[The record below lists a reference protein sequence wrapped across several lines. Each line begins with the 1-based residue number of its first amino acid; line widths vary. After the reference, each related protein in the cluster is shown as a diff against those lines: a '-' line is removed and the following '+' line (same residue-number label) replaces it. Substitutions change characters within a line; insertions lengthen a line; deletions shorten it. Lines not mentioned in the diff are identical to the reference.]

1 MSENV
6 NNTGFDVLV
15 DLNLSKVKS
24 KLKRKIV
31 KQLKKENI
39 KVIVNVD
46 VYGAEEGSIDILS
59 DAVATLKTKKKIN
72 NRSASSQGPTCGLRC
87 SS

>member
-6 NNTGFDVLV
+6 TNTGFDVLV
-15 DLNLSKVKS
+15 DLNLSNVKS

-46 VYGAEEGSIDILS
+46 VYGAEEGTIDILT
-59 DAVATLKTKKKIN
+59 DAMATLKTKKRKKTKK
-72 NRSASSQGPTCGLRC
+72 S
-87 SS
+87 

>member
-6 NNTGFDVLV
+6 TKAGFDVLV

-31 KQLKKENI
+31 KQLKNNNL
-39 KVIVNVD
+39 KVKINVD
-46 VYGAEEGSIDILS
+46 VYGMEEGSVDISS
-59 DAVATLKTKKKIN
+59 DAIATLKPKKRKKTKK
-72 NRSASSQGPTCGLRC
+72 S
-87 SS
+87 

>member
-1 MSENV
+1 MSEIETK
-6 NNTGFDVLV
+6 TGFDVLV

-39 KVIVNVD
+39 KV
-46 VYGAEEGSIDILS
+46 
-59 DAVATLKTKKKIN
+59 KC
-72 NRSASSQGPTCGLRC
+72 P
-87 SS
+87 

>member
-1 MSENV
+1 MSEIETK
-6 NNTGFDVLV
+6 TGFDVLV

-39 KVIVNVD
+39 KVKINVD
-46 VYGAEEGSIDILS
+46 VYGAEEGSIDILT
-59 DAVATLKTKKKIN
+59 DAVATLKTKKRKKTKK
-72 NRSASSQGPTCGLRC
+72 S
-87 SS
+87 

>member
-1 MSENV
+1 MSEIETK
-6 NNTGFDVLV
+6 TGFDVLV

-46 VYGAEEGSIDILS
+46 VYGAEEGTIDILT
-59 DAVATLKTKKKIN
+59 DAVATLKPKRRKKTKK
-72 NRSASSQGPTCGLRC
+72 S
-87 SS
+87 

>member
-6 NNTGFDVLV
+6 TNTGFDVLV
-15 DLNLSKVKS
+15 DLNLSNVKS

-46 VYGAEEGSIDILS
+46 VYGAEEGTIDIFT
-59 DAVATLKTKKKIN
+59 DAVATLKTKKRKKTKK
-72 NRSASSQGPTCGLRC
+72 S
-87 SS
+87 

>member
-6 NNTGFDVLV
+6 TKAGFDVLV

-31 KQLKKENI
+31 KQLKNNNL
-39 KVIVNVD
+39 KVIINVD
-46 VYGAEEGSIDILS
+46 VYGAEEGSVDINS
-59 DAVATLKTKKKIN
+59 DAIATLKSKKRKKTKK
-72 NRSASSQGPTCGLRC
+72 S
-87 SS
+87 

>member
-39 KVIVNVD
+39 KVIINVD
-46 VYGAEEGSIDILS
+46 VYGAEEGTIDILT
-59 DAVATLKTKKKIN
+59 DAIATLKSKKRKKNKKK
-72 NRSASSQGPTCGLRC
+72 
-87 SS
+87 

>member
-59 DAVATLKTKKKIN
+59 DAVATLKLKK
-72 NRSASSQGPTCGLRC
+72 
-87 SS
+87 

>member
-6 NNTGFDVLV
+6 TNTGFDVLV
-15 DLNLSKVKS
+15 DLNLSNVKS

-46 VYGAEEGSIDILS
+46 VYGAEEGSIDILT
-59 DAVATLKTKKKIN
+59 DAVATLKTKKRKKTKK
-72 NRSASSQGPTCGLRC
+72 S
-87 SS
+87 